1 MARFSTRTLVSV
13 ITTTATVPQHCILGV
28 ATPTCTNR
36 RRRRDLVPITAE
48 TDDRWVFFD
57 CSLAS
62 CDVLWLV
69 LRPVGR
75 RWTKLVPPPGRGGR
89 GFSITWNHTLNS
101 GARGLTMRRPKMLI
115 VAPIT
120 FAWPLT
126 KPCLFPSFQVPSR
139 RIARAL
145 RARGARCGRPR
156 SPCGLHPL
164 EDSDL
169 HLHLHLY
176 QHRHRHHRVRVL
188 RMLRR

>member
-75 RWTKLVPPPGRGGR
+75 RWTKVVPPPVVEG
-89 GFSITWNHTLNS
+89 
-101 GARGLTMRRPKMLI
+101 
-115 VAPIT
+115 VAS
-120 FAWPLT
+120 L
-126 KPCLFPSFQVPSR
+126 
-139 RIARAL
+139 
-145 RARGARCGRPR
+145 
-156 SPCGLHPL
+156 
-164 EDSDL
+164 
-169 HLHLHLY
+169 
-176 QHRHRHHRVRVL
+176 
-188 RMLRR
+188 